1 MKLYFYGLLMLI
13 RKFIFRKTTGE
24 SIRWFSSHMGV
35 VYIKFAQI
43 LAMQNYG
50 SLFTEEDRLALAKI
64 CDDCNPIKFKK
75 IRKIIEKEYGSKIE
89 EKFIWVDER
98 PLGSASISQV
108 HKGRLLNGKEVAIK
122 IKRKDV
128 TKRINKDIKQLKK
141 IIHRFGWI
149 FKFKNILGSNTTL
162 DLFINWIKE
171 ETDFSKE
178 KDNIIDFWQ
187 YSKKVNNYLED
198 SVKIKVPFVYKKLCT
213 ENIIV
218 MEYIPYKTLNELP
231 LTNENKTKIVRCI
244 NDYFRI
250 TFTALFRDNEVIF
263 HGDPHS
269 GNIYIDDAGNIGFL
283 DMGLLFHL
291 DKKDSIFIRELFLNA
306 YNGNASKLADLIL
319 NNSKYTTFNYDQF
332 LEDIEL
338 CAKEFKN
345 IPVTT
350 YFMNMIGVFTKY
362 NIDPPHIIFNLAKC
376 FVALYG
382 LNNISDNDLIT
393 EELLF
398 NQIAEYYVN
407 RTFSDF
413 KDVLSLGINLF
424 PKFVKT
430 TLEYGLEKGISSEI
444 NEISNLSN
452 KIIKT
457 VNNCGEIIGIIESK
471 IQK

>member
-1 MKLYFYGLLMLI
+1 MKLYFYGLIMLI
-13 RKFIFRKTTGE
+13 RKFIFRKSNGE
-24 SIRWFSSHMGV
+24 SIRWFASHMGV

-43 LAMQNYG
+43 LAMQNY
-50 SLFTEEDRLALAKI
+50 SNIFTEEDRIELSKI

-75 IRKIIEKEYGSKIE
+75 IKKMIEKEYKCKIE
-89 EKFIWVDER
+89 EKFKFIDEK

-108 HKGRLLNGKEVAIK
+108 HKGVLLNNKEVAIK

-128 TKRINKDIKQLKK
+128 TNKINKDIKQLKK

-149 FKFKNILGSNTTL
+149 FNFKNLIGSDTILN
-162 DLFINWIKE
+162 LFIGWIME
-171 ETDFSKE
+171 ENDFNKE
-178 KDNIIDFWQ
+178 KDNILEFWN
-187 YSKKVNNYLED
+187 YAKRVNNYNID
-198 SVKIKVPFVYKKLCT
+198 SVKVKIPFVYKNLCT

-218 MEYIPYKTLNELP
+218 MEYIPYKTINEIP
-231 LTNENKTKIVRCI
+231 LTSENKAKIVKCI

-250 TFTALFRDNEVIF
+250 TFTSLFKDNDVIF

-269 GNIYIDDAGNIGFL
+269 GNIYIDDDGNIGFL

-291 DKKDSIFIRELFLNA
+291 DKKDCIFIRDLFLNA
-306 YNGNASKLADLIL
+306 YNVNTQKLSELLL
-319 NNSKYTTFNYDQF
+319 NNSKYKDFNYNKF

-350 YFMNMIGVFTKY
+350 YFMNMVGVFTKY
-362 NIDPPHIIFNLAKC
+362 NIDPPAIMFNLAKC

-393 EELLF
+393 EELLI
-398 NQIAEYYVN
+398 NQITEYYVN
-407 RTFSDF
+407 RTFTDF
-413 KDVLSLGINLF
+413 KDVLKMGINLVPRF
-424 PKFVKT
+424 LKT
-430 TLEYGLEKGISSEI
+430 TLEYGIEKGISNEI
-444 NEISNLSN
+444 TEISNFSN

-457 VNNCGEIIGIIESK
+457 MDNCGEIIGIIENSL
-471 IQK
+471 QK